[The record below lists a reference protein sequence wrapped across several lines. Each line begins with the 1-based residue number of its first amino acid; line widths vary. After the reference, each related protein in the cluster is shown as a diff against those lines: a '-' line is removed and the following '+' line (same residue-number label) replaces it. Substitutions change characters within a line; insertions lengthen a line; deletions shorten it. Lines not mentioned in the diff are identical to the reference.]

1 MRGDSLRDLYAKTLA
16 LIGLVLL
23 GAVGALVDY
32 WPVRQEVP
40 AAAGGL
46 RAPGAARPIPAADAM
61 IPDMKARDRGMAP
74 LLASAAPRATAPAP
88 VVPPADSLRVSAAS
102 PRAVASGTATPPALG
117 VPPAPPLLLA
127 VDAPAVFHA
136 RPVAELALAAPPP
149 AASLPVSDA
158 APSGLPAIVL
168 SESPVPADDGF
179 LADATSMMKKTGA
192 TIVTGTMK
200 AGAPFVGV
208 ARFLGDAFRKITPF
222 KN

>member
-1 MRGDSLRDLYAKTLA
+1 VRGDSLRDLYAKTLA

-23 GAVGALVDY
+23 GAIGALVDY
-32 WPVRQEVP
+32 WPVRQGVP
-40 AAAGGL
+40 AVAGGL
-46 RAPGAARPIPAADAM
+46 RAPGAARAIPVADAM

-88 VVPPADSLRVSAAS
+88 LVPPADSLRVSAPS
-102 PRAVASGTATPPALG
+102 PVAVATAAATTLALG
-117 VPPAPPLLLA
+117 VPPAPPPLPA
-127 VDAPAVFHA
+127 IEAPVAFHA
-136 RPVAELALAAPPP
+136 LPVVELALAAPPP
-149 AASLPVSDA
+149 AASLPVSAA
-158 APSGLPAIVL
+158 APSGLPAIAL
-168 SESPVPADDGF
+168 SESPAAADDGF

-192 TIVTGTMK
+192 TIVTGTVK